1 MDKYA
6 RSLAGQGQKIS
17 PEDSDY
23 KEKLIHVVQSFR
35 TFDVALDDFILH
47 HGYTGEL
54 SDIDGKI
61 RFIKGKFNII
71 YSKNF
76 SFLYRWEMNC
86 IKTKRTLVP
95 QCEPWYNRISR

>member
-61 RFIKGKFNII
+61 RFIKAKFNL
-71 YSKNF
+71 
-76 SFLYRWEMNC
+76 FLAILLK
-86 IKTKRTLVP
+86 IKELCLQLLLTILNIP
-95 QCEPWYNRISR
+95 YI